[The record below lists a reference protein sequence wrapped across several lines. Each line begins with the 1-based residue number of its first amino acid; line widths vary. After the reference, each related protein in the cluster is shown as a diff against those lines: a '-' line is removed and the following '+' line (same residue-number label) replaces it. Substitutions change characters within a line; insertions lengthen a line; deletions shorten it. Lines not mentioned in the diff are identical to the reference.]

1 MESIHGVPQLPDLND
16 FVLLPEKRG
25 GGGDEGEEREKGE
38 EGGIWPKMKH
48 FPFKLNI

>member
-16 FVLLPEKRG
+16 FVLLPEKGAGKGRG
-25 GGGDEGEEREKGE
+25 KGE

-48 FPFKLNI
+48 FPFKMNI

>member
-1 MESIHGVPQLPDLND
+1 MESIRGVPQLPDLND
-16 FVLLPEKRG
+16 FVLLPEK
-25 GGGDEGEEREKGE
+25 GGDEGEERGKGE